1 MAVKSHTIDA
11 CLIWGSARVFG
22 KEIVL
27 HPHRG
32 ETISS
37 PRCLTDMC
45 EKQKLRQ
52 DLERHRA
59 VLRLMTDR
67 RAVAALRELIQRTRD
82 RLKQIRNRAEMQ
94 ARKVDD

>member
-1 MAVKSHTIDA
+1 
-11 CLIWGSARVFG
+11 
-22 KEIVL
+22 
-27 HPHRG
+27 
-32 ETISS
+32 
-37 PRCLTDMC
+37 MC

>member
-45 EKQKLRQ
+45 EEQKLRR